1 MKQFTVTQ
9 AEAGQRLDKFL
20 GKYLNKAP
28 KSFLYKMMRKKNIT
42 LNGKKAAGSEKLVS
56 GDEIKLF
63 FSDETIEKFSELQ
76 LPKAQGKLSVI
87 YEDEHILL
95 VNKPEGILSQKAEA
109 DDISMVEEAQR
120 YLLNNGAVTE
130 ESLRTFR
137 PSVVNRLDRNT
148 SGILAV
154 GKDLAGAQELSR
166 LFKERSLHKYYY
178 CLVKGQVKEKAR
190 IKGYLVKNEATNRV
204 TVEKEPIGKDSLP
217 IETEYTPVDSDGEL
231 TLLKVL
237 LVTGRTH
244 QIRAHLSSIGHPILG
259 DHKYGDPALNGRAK
273 EEYHLTHQLLH
284 AAILTFQRLRKIPVH
299 ADPFS
304 KDPDSAGAG
313 RQEPADTFHEN
324 GLAGTVVSHNAIN
337 LPALHDQI
345 DFFQYQ
351 ILSEAFR
358 HALDLHAGFCH
369 MLPPVHT

>member
-9 AEAGQRLDKFL
+9 AETGQRLDKFL

-284 AAILTFQRLRKIPVH
+284 AAILTFPELIGEL
-299 ADPFS
+299 S
-304 KDPDSAGAG
+304 YLSG
-313 RQEPADTFHEN
+313 RTFTAPLPKKFARILEKREMSICPH
-324 GLAGTVVSHNAIN
+324 GT
-337 LPALHDQI
+337 P
-345 DFFQYQ
+345 
-351 ILSEAFR
+351 EA
-358 HALDLHAGFCH
+358 
-369 MLPPVHT
+369 

>member
-1 MKQFTVTQ
+1 M
-9 AEAGQRLDKFL
+9 
-20 GKYLNKAP
+20 
-28 KSFLYKMMRKKNIT
+28 
-42 LNGKKAAGSEKLVS
+42 
-56 GDEIKLF
+56 
-63 FSDETIEKFSELQ
+63 
-76 LPKAQGKLSVI
+76 I

-120 YLLNNGAVTE
+120 YLLNKGAVTE

-284 AAILTFQRLRKIPVH
+284 AAILTFPELTGEL
-299 ADPFS
+299 S
-304 KDPDSAGAG
+304 YLSG
-313 RQEPADTFHEN
+313 RTFTAPLPKKFARILEKREMSICPH
-324 GLAGTVVSHNAIN
+324 GT
-337 LPALHDQI
+337 P
-345 DFFQYQ
+345 
-351 ILSEAFR
+351 EA
-358 HALDLHAGFCH
+358 
-369 MLPPVHT
+369 

>member
-1 MKQFTVTQ
+1 M
-9 AEAGQRLDKFL
+9 
-20 GKYLNKAP
+20 
-28 KSFLYKMMRKKNIT
+28 
-42 LNGKKAAGSEKLVS
+42 
-56 GDEIKLF
+56 
-63 FSDETIEKFSELQ
+63 
-76 LPKAQGKLSVI
+76 
-87 YEDEHILL
+87 
-95 VNKPEGILSQKAEA
+95 NKPEGILSQKAEA

-284 AAILTFQRLRKIPVH
+284 AAILTFPELIGEL
-299 ADPFS
+299 S
-304 KDPDSAGAG
+304 YLSG
-313 RQEPADTFHEN
+313 RTFTAPLPKKFARILEKREMSICPH
-324 GLAGTVVSHNAIN
+324 GT
-337 LPALHDQI
+337 P
-345 DFFQYQ
+345 
-351 ILSEAFR
+351 EA
-358 HALDLHAGFCH
+358 
-369 MLPPVHT
+369 

>member
-178 CLVKGQVKEKAR
+178 CLVKGEEK
-190 IKGYLVKNEATNRV
+190 
-204 TVEKEPIGKDSLP
+204 
-217 IETEYTPVDSDGEL
+217 
-231 TLLKVL
+231 
-237 LVTGRTH
+237 
-244 QIRAHLSSIGHPILG
+244 
-259 DHKYGDPALNGRAK
+259 
-273 EEYHLTHQLLH
+273 
-284 AAILTFQRLRKIPVH
+284 
-299 ADPFS
+299 
-304 KDPDSAGAG
+304 
-313 RQEPADTFHEN
+313 
-324 GLAGTVVSHNAIN
+324 
-337 LPALHDQI
+337 
-345 DFFQYQ
+345 
-351 ILSEAFR
+351 
-358 HALDLHAGFCH
+358 
-369 MLPPVHT
+369 

>member
-1 MKQFTVTQ
+1 MKEIEINSN
-9 AEAGQRLDKFL
+9 EAGQRFDKFL
-20 GKYLNKAP
+20 GKYLDQAP

-109 DDISMVEEAQR
+109 DDISMVEETQR

-284 AAILTFQRLRKIPVH
+284 AAILTFPELTGEL
-299 ADPFS
+299 S
-304 KDPDSAGAG
+304 YLSG
-313 RQEPADTFHEN
+313 RTFTAPLPKKFARILEKREMSICPH
-324 GLAGTVVSHNAIN
+324 GT
-337 LPALHDQI
+337 P
-345 DFFQYQ
+345 
-351 ILSEAFR
+351 EA
-358 HALDLHAGFCH
+358 
-369 MLPPVHT
+369 